1 MSLNPESQTQTK
13 FDETVPQR
21 PDYIPEKFWDQKSGS
36 VRIDQLAYSY
46 KTLEK
51 KLSDKQEL
59 NKPAVPDQYDIKVKD
74 NLFDLDETLNDRLRA
89 KGFSQEQAQEVYD
102 LAFEYMLPIILF
114 IVADYKAD
122 REAEKLI
129 AHFGGVDGWNETA
142 RQLKAYGE
150 KTLSK
155 DALQG
160 LAGSFDGIMA
170 LHKMMV
176 NDIGDGITVRG
187 QAVGSSTIQD
197 INTMMKNPKYW
208 RDRDPSYIAKVTE
221 AFERIY
227 E

>member
-13 FDETVPQR
+13 FDEPVPQR

-36 VRIDQLAYSY
+36 VRIDQLAHSY

-51 KLSDKQEL
+51 KLSNKQEL
-59 NKPAVPDQYDIKVKD
+59 NKPAAPDQYDIKVKD

-102 LAFEYMLPIILF
+102 LAVEYMLPIILS